1 MNNIKLE
8 GISKNLRYI
17 FTNNG
22 IYDFLDDKTYAYNLE
37 TFNSKGVK
45 LVQEISQIEY
55 KLNKIN
61 IQEYISEPR
70 KVLYSITEIFQPQ
83 DSIKIIKEWEEKF
96 GNKLL
101 LINENQDKLI
111 IEQKISEAWEGV
123 FTIVEQFTDWVKS
136 KYDSIKDKIKSS
148 AKNNFDQLKQIKDK
162 GFFNYAGEKIKK
174 GWDWIKKKAMD
185 AWKCLSDNFVECL
198 MEGLRDAVLSP
209 VGVAVEVFLTVT
221 GVGAPVVMVIYGVL
235 LLWDV
240 YLLFNNYEKFQWLNI
255 VLDIVGIVSSGTMVP
270 IVRTAFKG
278 INLFTKGGGKSFEF
292 VAQNSFSKGGK
303 IANFMRYLGDKLSKF
318 GTKIL
323 DAIRQGAEWV
333 SKNFKINFLKGWIT
347 KASGVLDNVKNSIL
361 NLTGG
366 GGKTTGNLTKTAAKR
381 AAFAGSGDYA
391 VSKGVEGYGDYQ
403 SYKQGVENEKINDA
417 LTKSI
422 SGISSEDAEIA
433 GLY

>member
-22 IYDFLDDKTYAYNLE
+22 IYDFLDDKTYTYNLE
-37 TFNSKGVK
+37 TFTSKGVK

-83 DSIKIIKEWEEKF
+83 DSINMIKEWEEKF

-209 VGVAVEVFLTVT
+209 VGVSVEVFLTVT

-278 INLFTKGGGKSFEF
+278 FNLFTKGGGKSFEF
-292 VAQNSFSKGGK
+292 VAQKSFSNGGK

-381 AAFAGSGDYA
+381 AAVAGSSDYA

>member
-22 IYDFLDDKTYAYNLE
+22 IYDFLDDKTYTYNLE
-37 TFNSKGVK
+37 TFTSKGVK

-83 DSIKIIKEWEEKF
+83 DSINMIKEWEEKF

-278 INLFTKGGGKSFEF
+278 FNLFTKGGGKSFEF
-292 VAQNSFSKGGK
+292 VAQKSFSNGGK

-381 AAFAGSGDYA
+381 AAVAGSSDYA